1 MSENG
6 YMFMEKTIIFSLYQ
20 NQCMVPR
27 HVYVK
32 DFTRLQR
39 ICTAIHSEVWIKL
52 CEVRA
57 NIFKNRY

>member
-1 MSENG
+1 MSKNG
-6 YMFMEKTIIFSLYQ
+6 YIFMEKTIIFSLYQ

-32 DFTRLQR
+32 NFTRLQR

-52 CEVRA
+52 CKVKA
-57 NIFKNRY
+57 NIFKDRY